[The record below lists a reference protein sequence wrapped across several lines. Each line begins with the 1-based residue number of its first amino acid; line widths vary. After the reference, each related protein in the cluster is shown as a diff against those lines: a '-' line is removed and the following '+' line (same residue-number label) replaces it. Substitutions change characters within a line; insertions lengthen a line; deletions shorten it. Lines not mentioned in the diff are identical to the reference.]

1 MTQKFHINIGRQ
13 IGSGGL
19 EIGQKLA
26 KQLGITFYDRELI
39 EIASEESG
47 LGKEFFEKADEKD
60 SHSIFGGMF
69 GMRSSLIDQIYTGYF
84 LSNENIFQ
92 IQSEIIRKLA
102 EKESC
107 IFVGRCADYVL
118 KDFECNLNVFIS
130 ADMDDRIKRVAEM
143 HQLSTEKA
151 EVFIEKMDKKRASYY
166 NYFSNKT
173 WGDAGSYHLCLDSS
187 FLGINNVV
195 TIIKNVVEQKFYVT
209 KQL

>member
-92 IQSEIIRKLA
+92 IQSEIIWKIA

-118 KDFECNLNVFIS
+118 KDFECNLNVFIT

-173 WGDAGSYHLCLDSS
+173 WGDAGSYHLCLNSS
-187 FLGINNVV
+187 LLGTDGIADL
-195 TIIKNVVEQKFYVT
+195 IKSIVKSKFC
-209 KQL
+209 Q

>member
-1 MTQKFHINIGRQ
+1 MSEKFHINIGRQ

-26 KQLGITFYDRELI
+26 KQLGITYYDRELI
-39 EIASEESG
+39 QIASEESG

-60 SHSIFGGMF
+60 SHSLFGGMF
-69 GMRSSLIDQIYTGYF
+69 GMRSSLMDQIYTGYF
-84 LSNENIFQ
+84 LSNENLFQ

-118 KDFECNLNVFIS
+118 KDFAQNLNVFIT
-130 ADMDDRIKRVAEM
+130 ANMEDRIKRVVEM
-143 HQLSTEKA
+143 HQVSSKKA
-151 EVFIEKMDKKRASYY
+151 EVFIEKMDKKRAGYY

-173 WGDAGSYHLCLDSS
+173 WGDSGSYHLCLNSS
-187 FLGINNVV
+187 FLEIDQTVEIIQKVV
-195 TIIKNVVEQKFYVT
+195 QEKF
-209 KQL
+209 L

>member
-1 MTQKFHINIGRQ
+1 MSEKFHINIGRQ

-26 KQLGITFYDRELI
+26 KQLGITYYDRELI
-39 EIASEESG
+39 QIASEESG

-60 SHSIFGGMF
+60 SHSLFGGMF

-118 KDFECNLNVFIS
+118 KDFSHNLNVFIT
-130 ADMDDRIKRVAEM
+130 ADLEDRIKRVANM
-143 HQLSTEKA
+143 HQLSREKA
-151 EVFIEKMDKKRASYY
+151 EVFIEKMEKKRASYY

-173 WGDAGSYHLCLDSS
+173 WGDSASYHVCLNSS
-187 FLGINNVV
+187 VLGIEETVD
-195 TIIKNVVEQKFYVT
+195 IIKKVVQEKF
-209 KQL
+209 L

>member
-1 MTQKFHINIGRQ
+1 MSAKFHINIGRQ

-26 KQLGITFYDRELI
+26 KQLGITYYDRELI
-39 EIASEESG
+39 QIASEESG

-60 SHSIFGGMF
+60 SHSLFGGMF
-69 GMRSSLIDQIYTGYF
+69 GMRSSLMYQIYTGYF
-84 LSNENIFQ
+84 LSNENLFQ

-118 KDFECNLNVFIS
+118 KDFGNNLNIFIS
-130 ADMDDRIKRVAEM
+130 ADLEDRIQRMARI
-143 HQLSTEKA
+143 HQLSPEKSA
-151 EVFIEKMDKKRASYY
+151 SFIEKMDKKRAGYY

-173 WGDAGSYHLCLDSS
+173 WGDSGSYHLCLNSS
-187 FLGINNVV
+187 FLGIDKTVDIIQNVV
-195 TIIKNVVEQKFYVT
+195 RDKF
-209 KQL
+209 L

>member
-1 MTQKFHINIGRQ
+1 MTAKFHINIGRQ

-26 KQLGITFYDRELI
+26 KKLNITYYDRELI
-39 EIASEESG
+39 QIASEESG
-47 LGKEFFEKADEKD
+47 LGKEFFERNDEQD

-69 GMRSSLIDQIYTGYF
+69 GMRSSLMDQIYTGYF
-84 LSNENIFQ
+84 LSNENLFQ
-92 IQSEIIRKLA
+92 IQSEIIRKIA

-143 HQLSTEKA
+143 HQLSEEKA
-151 EVFIEKMDKKRASYY
+151 EIFIEKMDKKRASYY

-173 WGDAGSYHLCLDSS
+173 WGDASSYHICLNSS
-187 FLGINNVV
+187 LLGIDNSVSLIKD
-195 TIIKNVVEQKFYVT
+195 IIKTKF
-209 KQL
+209 KS

>member
-1 MTQKFHINIGRQ
+1 MAQKFHINIGRQ

-26 KQLGITFYDRELI
+26 KKLNITYYDRELI
-39 EIASEESG
+39 QIASEESG
-47 LGKEFFEKADEKD
+47 LGKEFFERNDEQD

-69 GMRSSLIDQIYTGYF
+69 GMRSSLMDQIYTGYF
-84 LSNENIFQ
+84 LSNENLFQ
-92 IQSEIIRKLA
+92 IQSEIIRKIA

-143 HQLSTEKA
+143 YQLSEEKA
-151 EVFIEKMDKKRASYY
+151 EAFIEKMDKKRASYY

-173 WGDAGSYHLCLDSS
+173 WGDAASYHICLNSS
-187 FLGINNVV
+187 FLGTDGIADLIESIV
-195 TIIKNVVEQKFYVT
+195 KSKFC
-209 KQL
+209 